1 MDSVRSELAANSQVN
16 NKRESACR
24 EKTAIFFT
32 RTAKVLAVV
41 CIFILSLFLFP
52 VVGVIRA
59 VEQYNEYIEKKP
71 EERCIAV
78 VLAIRHFFL
87 PVPFVGSIVY
97 GISRCIY
104 KKDNEAACGMDSDYS
119 TAAEVFAYVP
129 LLNSGLHGM
138 HALFYLGMHE
148 RALDL

>member
-1 MDSVRSELAANSQVN
+1 MAF
-16 NKRESACR
+16 SACMP
-24 EKTAIFFT
+24 
-32 RTAKVLAVV
+32 
-41 CIFILSLFLFP
+41 FIGAGILFSYMTGENGG
-52 VVGVIRA
+52 GVIRA